1 MPFIK
6 KTDSRGSQPPTDARN
21 IFIGRTGELLFFV
34 QNILKP
40 GEPTHNIISISGQ
53 GGVGKS
59 TLLARFID
67 ETYTADFHDSC
78 LAALVDERYTT
89 PVSMME
95 QFAHQLH
102 ITGTFEKALKHHKE
116 VLRLLQ
122 TGQETMQDRVLRSA
136 PDFVGAAVEAVPL
149 AGPLLREGVKV
160 TTRHLLDKHYPLQIR
175 GDTGE
180 DPVAELTRAF
190 VAELNRLT
198 ESHVTLDTYRGKR
211 RQRVILFF
219 DTFEQL
225 AEQAVSWLLDHFLEA
240 DISGHVVLVVAGR
253 DPLEHAVPD
262 HLKRWLPLYENN
274 TIYSISLN
282 AFTEDETRAYLIER
296 GITDPARMH
305 TIWQLSRGLPL
316 YLGLLT
322 ANPLG
327 KVDPMKDVV
336 ENFLRWIPKQ
346 EHVKRRLALDG
357 ALFSRPFNLDDFEAF
372 PYVSEH
378 DRPMLY
384 RWLTEQP
391 FVRSTTQDGRY
402 SYHDLAKEL
411 FSRHLYQRSKK
422 EYYTTRRALTEHYQR
437 LLKEVHMAGDLGI
450 YGSGEWLD
458 LIIAVVQQW
467 FLLPDEVSHYKA
479 FVQVLNASTYIF
491 TDKGKKGEIVKLLR
505 ELSRD
510 HATNLASHGARH
522 VAEQMLHYLE
532 TETGSQEHLSAIA
545 PLLEGAVH
553 VASFPPELLA
563 SLYSEQGWAYVNLV
577 QYWQAIADFERAL
590 QLDPQCASAYNG
602 RGWAYL
608 YLTQYQQA
616 KLDFDRALELNPN
629 QPGSYNGRG
638 TIYRK
643 FKEHQQA
650 KADFDRW
657 IKVNPK
663 NAWAYSQHGRTCAD
677 LKEYQQ
683 AIVDFE
689 HALELN
695 PYVGGAY
702 KGLRQVYVELNEH
715 QQAASIFDRLR
726 ELNPQSPQAYTQ
738 RGWTYWELKEYRQAL
753 ADFTHALEL
762 NPNRV
767 YAYSGRG
774 LVYGR
779 LKEYQRAIAD
789 FHRVLELNPNHL
801 AAYNHLGNIYREQ
814 KEYHLAMTHFNRI
827 IEIDSN
833 SYWAYFQRGHTH
845 LFLKDIQ
852 QARLDFTRSW
862 ELNSTNL
869 RGRWMAEWSGMCQ
882 ERHRKTTPERL
893 EVIAVLDPQYVTA
906 HVCQAVAW
914 WLRGRLEE
922 AMAELEQATLFDS
935 EPWIPSF
942 EPWDPFFQPWD
953 PFFWKGMSCASLGR
967 DEEAMAAIEQ
977 SLELELPPV
986 LLAPLRWLELERPD
1000 FYEQFVIPLLARYE
1014 GV

>member
-6 KTDSRGSQPPTDARN
+6 KTDARGSQPPTDARN

-67 ETYTADFHDSC
+67 ETHTADFHDSC
-78 LAALVDERYTT
+78 LTALVDERYTT

-102 ITGTFEKALKHHKE
+102 LTGTFEKALKHHKE
-116 VLRLLQ
+116 VVRLLQ
-122 TGQETMQDRVLRSA
+122 TGQETIQDRVLRSA

-175 GDTGE
+175 GGTGE

-198 ESHVTLDTYRGKR
+198 ESQVTLDTYRGKR
-211 RQRVILFF
+211 RQRIILFF

-225 AEQAVSWLLDHFLEA
+225 AERAVPWLLDHFLEA

-253 DPLEHAVPD
+253 DPLEHAAPD

-282 AFTEDETRAYLIER
+282 AFTEDETRVYLIER

-336 ENFLRWIPKQ
+336 ENFLRWIPEQ
-346 EHVKRRLALDG
+346 EHTKRRLALDG
-357 ALFSRPFNLDDFEAF
+357 ALFSRPFNLDDVEAF
-372 PYVSEH
+372 PYLSEQ

-391 FVRSTTQDGRY
+391 FVRSNTQDGRY

-411 FSRHLYQRSKK
+411 FSHHLYQRSRK
-422 EYYTTRRALTEHYQR
+422 EYYTTRRALAEHYQR
-437 LLKEVHMAGDLGI
+437 LLDEVQMAEGEGVDHT
-450 YGSGEWLD
+450 GEWLE
-458 LIIAVVQQW
+458 LTRAVAQQL
-467 FLLPDEVSHYKA
+467 FLLPDAVSHFKA
-479 FVQVLNASTYIF
+479 AVQVLKAANDYVD
-491 TDKGKKGEIVKLLR
+491 TDEQKKGEIVTFLR
-505 ELSRD
+505 ELSRE
-510 HATNLASHGARH
+510 HPTNLAIPGARQLAGH
-522 VAEQMLHYLE
+522 MLHYIE
-532 TETGSQEHLSAIA
+532 TESGSQEHLAAITS
-545 PLLEGAVH
+545 LLEKAVH
-553 VASFPPELLA
+553 VASFPTELLA
-563 SLYSEQGWAYVNLV
+563 SLYCEQGRASMHQGYR
-577 QYWQAIADFERAL
+577 AIADFERAL
-590 QLDPQCASAYNG
+590 ELDPRCASAYNG

-608 YLTQYQQA
+608 YLAQYQQA
-616 KLDFDRALELNPN
+616 KPDFDHALQLNPYEA
-629 QPGSYNGRG
+629 GAYNGRG
-638 TIYRK
+638 QIYRA
-643 FKEHQQA
+643 FKEYRQA
-650 KADFDRW
+650 KADFDRL
-657 IKVNPK
+657 IKVSPK
-663 NAWAYSQHGRTCAD
+663 NAWAYVQHGRTCTD

-683 AIVDFE
+683 AIADFE
-689 HALELN
+689 RALQLDPFN
-695 PYVGGAY
+695 SGAY
-702 KGLRQVYVELNEH
+702 EGLSQVYMELKEH
-715 QQAASIFDRLR
+715 QQAAFIMDRLR
-726 ELNPQSPQAYTQ
+726 EMTPESPTAYTE
-738 RGWTYWELKEYRQAL
+738 RGWTYWHLKEYQQAL
-753 ADFTHALEL
+753 ADFNHALEL
-762 NPNRV
+762 DPNQV
-767 YAYSGRG
+767 EAYSGRG
-774 LVYGR
+774 WAYR
-779 LKEYQRAIAD
+779 KLKEYQRAIAD
-789 FHRVLELNPNHL
+789 FHRVLELNPIHL
-801 AAYNHLGNIYREQ
+801 AAYNGLSVIYREL
-814 KEYHLAMTHFNRI
+814 KEYHLAIANFNRM
-827 IEIDSN
+827 IEINPDR
-833 SYWAYFQRGHTH
+833 YWVYFQRGTTY
-845 LFLKDIQ
+845 LFMKDLR
-852 QARLDFTRSW
+852 QAKMDFTRSW

-869 RGRWMAEWSGMCQ
+869 RGRWMTEWSGMCQ
-882 ERHRKTTPERL
+882 ERYDTTTPERL
-893 EVIAVLDPQYVTA
+893 EAIAALGQQDATA
-906 HVCQAVAW
+906 HICQGVAR
-914 WLRGRLEE
+914 WLRGHLEE
-922 AMAELEQATLFDS
+922 AMAELEQAASLDL
-935 EPWIPSF
+935 EPL
-942 EPWDPFFQPWD
+942 DPYVEKGMIY
-953 PFFWKGMSCASLGR
+953 FWKGMICASLRR
-967 DEEAMAAIEQ
+967 DEEAIAAIEK

-1000 FYEQFVIPLLARYE
+1000 FYEKFVAPLLARYE